1 LSPPSLVALTPEPD
15 TRTLAVP
22 TPRSVVIHGH
32 FYQPPREH
40 PWVDEVEAELSAAPA
55 HDWNERIEQ
64 ECYRAVAAARVPGA
78 GGRIGRIVNGY
89 ESISFNFG
97 PTLLEWLEHAA
108 PGTYQALLDADRA
121 SAVRLG
127 HGNAVAMPYHH
138 AILPLSSHREKVTE
152 VRWGIADFRRRFG
165 REPEGMW
172 LPETAVDEETLDV
185 LARAGI
191 RFTILAP
198 HQVETPAPL
207 GLPGLVATSQGY
219 SIAVFVYDGP
229 ISHDVAFG
237 PLVRDATAWSERLLG
252 TPPGKPA
259 PALVSVASDGE
270 TYGHHHAFGE
280 MALAHTIDRL
290 RITPGVTV
298 DNFAAFLA
306 RHPAAYPVRLVAP
319 SSWSCPHGVERWRS
333 DCGCKMAPE
342 KPSHQRWRAPLRDAL
357 AWVTAECHAVFDREA
372 PLLLRDPGAALEN
385 YGSVIGAGA
394 EAVRR
399 YGAQAARDGVGSEGL
414 VRAVE
419 LLEMERGALRSLTS
433 CAWFFDD
440 IGGIE
445 PLQVL
450 RYAAWA
456 IELTGADA
464 TRIEQG
470 LIDRLALAE
479 SNLRTLGSGRE
490 IYLQR
495 ARPHLPPPVR
505 IAAGLAAARVLAPE
519 AATSVA
525 WQLTGPDDSAVLTNR
540 RTGRAHRVSLAM
552 HREDLDLRVTATAP
566 PLSGG
571 VVLTFE
577 DLPERQRTA
586 IARVLRGE
594 AFGRL
599 LEPAERLAL
608 GQGEE
613 LRPILRR
620 ALVRRVEGLAQ
631 DHGEESRHAVVEL
644 LRLLEWLGQAVPFE
658 AQTQFY
664 RVWQAGSRE
673 DQAMAELARR
683 MGFDTGR

>member
-1 LSPPSLVALTPEPD
+1 MT
-15 TRTLAVP
+15 
-22 TPRSVVIHGH
+22 RSVVIHGH

-40 PWVDEVEAELSAAPA
+40 PWLDEVEAEPSAAPN

-64 ECYRAVAAARVPGA
+64 ECYRAVAAARLPGTS
-78 GGRIGRIVNGY
+78 GRIARIVNLY

-108 PGTYQALLDADRA
+108 PDTYQALVDADRV
-121 SAVRLG
+121 SATRLG

-138 AILPLSSHREKVTE
+138 AILPLSSQREKVTE

-172 LPETAVDEETLDV
+172 LPETAVDTETLDV

-198 HQVETPAPL
+198 HQVETPAPR
-207 GLPGLVATSQGY
+207 GLPGLVETSPGH
-219 SIAVFVYDGP
+219 SIAVFLYDGA

-237 PLVRDATAWSERLLG
+237 PLVRDGMAWAERLLA
-252 TPPGKPA
+252 TPATGPA
-259 PALVSVASDGE
+259 PALVSIATDGE

-280 MALAHTIDRL
+280 MALAHTIERL
-290 RITPGVTV
+290 RLAPGVGV
-298 DNFAAFLA
+298 ENFASFLA
-306 RHPAAYPVRLVAP
+306 RHPATHPVRLVAP

-333 DCGCKMAPE
+333 DCGCKSVPE
-342 KPSHQRWRAPLRDAL
+342 KPSQQRWRAPLREAL
-357 AWVTAECHAVFDREA
+357 SRVTAECHALFDREA
-372 PLLLRDPGAALEN
+372 PAVLHDPAVALSG

-399 YGAQAARDGVGSEGL
+399 YGAAVARADRGPEGV
-414 VRAVE
+414 VRALE

-445 PLQVL
+445 ALQVL

-456 IELTGADA
+456 IELTGDLAE
-464 TRIEQG
+464 RVEMELIE
-470 LIDRLALAE
+470 RLALAE
-479 SNLRTLGSGRE
+479 SNLRTLGSGKE

-505 IAAGLAAARVLAPE
+505 IAAGLAAARALAPD
-519 AATSVA
+519 AATSAA
-525 WQLTGPDDSAVLTNR
+525 WELTGPDDNARVTNR
-540 RTGRAHRVSLAM
+540 RTGRSHRVALVM
-552 HREDLDLRVTATAP
+552 ERNELRLQVTASS
-566 PLSGG
+566 PLLPGG
-571 VVLTFE
+571 VALSLS

-586 IARVLRGE
+586 IAAVLRGE
-594 AFGRL
+594 ALARL

-608 GQGEE
+608 DRGEP
-613 LRPILRR
+613 LKPILRR
-620 ALVRRVEGLAQ
+620 VLTRRVLGLAR
-631 DHGEESRHAVVEL
+631 DHAEMSRRAVVDL
-644 LRLLEWLGQAVPFE
+644 LVLLEELGQAVPFE
-658 AQTQFY
+658 AQTVFY
-664 RVWQAGSRE
+664 RIWQAG
-673 DQAMAELARR
+673 DPGDAAMADLAKR